1 MSKKTFEDFPAGTV
15 LRFGGYEV
23 NAPEVIAF
31 AQAFDPQPMHLD
43 AEAAKA
49 TRMKGLTAPGM
60 LTCSMVMRLY
70 CDAVLNDAEGLGA
83 PGVDETRWLQPVRPG
98 MVLNVEWRVT
108 SARVSQSRPEMGLLG
123 VEMDTR
129 DQTGLLVMTQ
139 RYTGLFAR
147 RDATPPPPEATP
159 AARPPR
165 GATVELRVFDDP
177 MVNLTRFAHRH
188 EDVTIGARV
197 ALGSRLFTR
206 EDIIAFATKYDPQPF
221 HLSDEGAAK
230 SHFGRLS
237 ASGWHTAATY
247 MRLFINTRD
256 KVRADRASL
265 PFALNPGGPSPGFRN
280 LRWLRPVQAGDVITY
295 DSTVIAKEPHPT
307 RPGLGIARNRATG
320 VNQNGVRVFEIE
332 GSSLT
337 VMG

>member
-1 MSKKTFEDFPAGTV
+1 
-15 LRFGGYEV
+15 
-23 NAPEVIAF
+23 
-31 AQAFDPQPMHLD
+31 
-43 AEAAKA
+43 
-49 TRMKGLTAPGM
+49 
-60 LTCSMVMRLY
+60 MVMRLY
-70 CDAVLNDAEGLGA
+70 CDAVLNEAEGLGA
-83 PGVDETRWLQPVRPG
+83 PGIDETRWLQPVRPG

-123 VEMDTR
+123 VEMETR
-129 DQTGLLVMTQ
+129 DQTGLLLMTQ

-147 RDATPPPPEATP
+147 RDQTPPPPQTTP

-165 GATVELRVFDDP
+165 AAPVELPVFDDP

-188 EDVTIGARV
+188 EDVVIGARI
-197 ALGSRLFTR
+197 ALGARLFTR
-206 EDIIAFATKYDPQPF
+206 EDIIHFASKYDPQPF
-221 HLSDEGAAK
+221 HLSDEGAAR

-237 ASGWHTAATY
+237 ASGWQTAASY
-247 MRLFINTRD
+247 MRLFIDTRD
-256 KVRADRASL
+256 RVRADRASL

-280 LRWLRPVQAGDVITY
+280 LRWLRPVQAGDTITY
-295 DSTVIAKEPHPT
+295 DSTVIAKEPHPR

-320 VNQNGVRVFEIE
+320 VNQDGVRVFEVE

>member
-1 MSKKTFEDFPAGTV
+1 MSQKTFEDFPVGTV

-23 NAPEVIAF
+23 TDSEIIAF

-49 TRMKGLTAPGM
+49 TRMKGLAAPGM

-70 CDAVLNDAEGLGA
+70 YDAVLRDAEGLGA

-98 MVLNVEWRVT
+98 MVLTVEWRVT

-123 VEMDTR
+123 VELETR
-129 DQTGLLVMTQ
+129 DQTGLLLMTQ

-147 RDATPPPPEATP
+147 RDQTPPPPQTTP
-159 AARPPR
+159 SARPSRAAPL
-165 GATVELRVFDDP
+165 ELPVFDDP
-177 MVNLTRFAHRH
+177 MVNLTRFVHRH
-188 EDVTIGARV
+188 DDVVIGARV

-206 EDIIAFATKYDPQPF
+206 EDIISFASQYDPQPF
-221 HLSDEGAAK
+221 HLSDEGAAQ

-247 MRLFINTRD
+247 MRLFIDTRD
-256 KVRADRASL
+256 KVRADAASL

-280 LRWLRPVQAGDVITY
+280 LRWLRPVQAGDTITY
-295 DSTVIAKEPHPT
+295 DTTVIAKEPHPS
-307 RPGLGIARNRATG
+307 RPGLGVVRNRATG
-320 VNQNGVRVFEIE
+320 VNQNGVKVFEIE

>member
-1 MSKKTFEDFPAGTV
+1 MGRSSRRATVAGS
-15 LRFGGYEV
+15 R
-23 NAPEVIAF
+23 
-31 AQAFDPQPMHLD
+31 
-43 AEAAKA
+43 
-49 TRMKGLTAPGM
+49 
-60 LTCSMVMRLY
+60 
-70 CDAVLNDAEGLGA
+70 
-83 PGVDETRWLQPVRPG
+83 LQPVRPG

-123 VEMDTR
+123 VEMETR
-129 DQTGLLVMTQ
+129 DQTGLLLMTQ

-147 RDATPPPPEATP
+147 RDQTPPPPQTTP

-165 GATVELRVFDDP
+165 AAPVELPVFDDP

-197 ALGSRLFTR
+197 ALGSRLFTP
-206 EDIIAFATKYDPQPF
+206 EGITAFASKYDPQPF
-221 HLSDEGAAK
+221 HLSDEGASK

-237 ASGWHTAATY
+237 ASGWQTAASY
-247 MRLFINTRD
+247 MRLFIDTRD
-256 KVRADRASL
+256 RVRADRASL

-295 DSTVIAKEPHPT
+295 DTTVIAKEPHPT

-320 VNQNGVRVFEIE
+320 VNQDGVRVFEVE